1 MTPTPPHLSR
11 RHSDLDECA
20 QRMRAGVLTDAQIR
34 ALCDPMLSAQM
45 ITPYLPSL
53 VQREG
58 DRPAISFGQG
68 SAGYDARIAPEWR
81 LFRSTAALVDPLH
94 FNPRCAEEIHGPD
107 LVMPPHSFALARTVE
122 RFVIPRDVIVV
133 CLGKS
138 TYARCGIIVNV
149 TPLEPGWEGY
159 VTLELSNTTP
169 NSVLV
174 HGNQGIC
181 QLIFLRASG
190 DVATSYADRQGKYQG
205 QEGITYALPPKPL

>member
-1 MTPTPPHLSR
+1 MQEPN
-11 RHSDLDECA
+11 DLETCA

-34 ALCDPMLSAQM
+34 ALCDPMLSARM
-45 ITPYLPSL
+45 IEPYHAAL
-53 VQREG
+53 VQHDDQG
-58 DRPAISFGQG
+58 PIISFGQG
-68 SAGYDARIAPEWR
+68 SAGYDARVAPEWR
-81 LFRSTAALVDPLH
+81 LFRPIGPAIDPLH
-94 FNPRCAEEIHGPD
+94 FNARCAEEIHSPT

-122 RFVIPRDVIVV
+122 RFIIPRDVIVT

-169 NSVLV
+169 NSVLI

-181 QLIFLRASG
+181 QFIFQRTSG
-190 DVATSYADRQGKYQG
+190 DVAISYADRKGKYQG
-205 QEGITYALPPKPL
+205 QQGITYALPPKAR